1 MNLSFDFE
9 KPIAELVEQL
19 EKVKQV
25 ADKSKVDVTATIKEL
40 EEKIELTKNNL
51 YSNLW
56 VGKKCKSLVMQSAH
70 TLYNI

>member
-25 ADKSKVDVTATIKEL
+25 AEKSKVDVTATIKEL
-40 EEKIELTKNNL
+40 EEKIEQTRNNL
-51 YSNLW
+51 YANLTGW
-56 VGKKCKSLVMQSAH
+56 QKVQISRH
-70 TLYNI
+70 PERP